1 MNNVDNIK
9 EFTCGEWFHG
19 ASAYRRRK
27 CRCVIC
33 KSAKAAAQAEYRL
46 TPAYKES
53 QKRGRATPQGKAA
66 LARRNAAYY
75 ATPEGMK
82 RCKAQSAANKAAR
95 MGVLV
100 KLPCRV
106 CGNANAQAHH
116 ADYNKPLV
124 VVWLCVKHHKELHR
138 RFNNGEIKCL

>member
-1 MNNVDNIK
+1 MPFDK
-9 EFTCGEWFHG
+9 EKYIVRCG
-19 ASAYRRRK
+19 K
-27 CRCVIC
+27 CVIGH
-33 KSAKAAAQAEYRL
+33 KD
-46 TPAYKES
+46 
-53 QKRGRATPQGKAA
+53 GKAI
-66 LARRNAAYY
+66 
-75 ATPEGMK
+75 GGVI
-82 RCKAQSAANKAAR
+82 AANKAAR

-106 CGNANAQAHH
+106 CGDANVQAHH